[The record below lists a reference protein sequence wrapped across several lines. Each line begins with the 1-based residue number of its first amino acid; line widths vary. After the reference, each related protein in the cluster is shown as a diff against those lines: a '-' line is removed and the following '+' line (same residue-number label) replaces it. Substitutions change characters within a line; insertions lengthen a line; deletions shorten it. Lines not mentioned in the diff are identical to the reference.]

1 MSDSKAAQ
9 AARHEV
15 DRQLREENRP
25 RYEEL
30 MTAAFAKRGLSWTPR
45 RTAQERAAAKVE
57 AKKQAV
63 AARIKADAAKVGL
76 GVVIVEDPDIE
87 AKIEAVNNGTAE
99 GVSFDW
105 HGDAN
110 GFADEQVDL
119 REALAD
125 TDDENYQSREAVTE

>member
-30 MTAAFAKRGLSWTPR
+30 MTAAFAKRGLPWTPR

-63 AARIKADAAKVGL
+63 AARIKAEAARVGL
-76 GVVIVEDPDIE
+76 GVLIVEDPDIE
-87 AKIEAVNNGTAE
+87 AKIAATHDGTAE
-99 GVSFDW
+99 TVTGNW

-110 GFADEQVDL
+110 GFADEQ
-119 REALAD
+119 APA
-125 TDDENYQSREAVTE
+125 TE